1 MNVNKHS
8 KVRAVGLSSCL
19 ALVALLGLAVFCPTP
34 DGANAATTDSKSFTV
49 NFNVLKLA
57 KEERTADFYVNF
69 LVSQKITIAMNGL
82 AAEIPAT
89 VQPTTDGKTISA
101 YDDFSVSTNSPE
113 GLSVYV
119 YSPDSNTAMTGTQS
133 GNKIPTTTTT
143 ASTLSGLG
151 KNTWGY
157 NLSLQ
162 SNATNAA
169 NLAYKGLSASP
180 NASSPDYSDTTNRS
194 NTSAAANLRLTFGAK
209 VGVETAADTYSRA
222 VKVHAVASSK
232 ATTLVNAAAASLD
245 ELSTASLDSTDSDTE
260 TIEGL
265 ETAE

>member
-34 DGANAATTDSKSFTV
+34 DGANAATSDSKSFTV

-57 KEERTADFYVNF
+57 KETRTADFYVNF

-82 AAEIPAT
+82 GDAAPAT
-89 VQPTTDGKTISA
+89 VQPTTDGKTISTF
-101 YDDFSVSTNSPE
+101 DDFSVSTNSPE

-119 YSPDSNTAMTGTQS
+119 YSPDSKTEMTGATT
-133 GNKIPTTTTT
+133 GKTIPTTTTT

-162 SNATNAA
+162 SKAGNAE
-169 NLAYKGLSASP
+169 NLPYKGLSASP
-180 NASSPDYSDTTNRS
+180 DASHPDYSDTTNRS
-194 NTSAAANLRLTFGAK
+194 STSAAANLRLTFGAK

-232 ATTLVNAAAASLD
+232 ATTLVNAAATSLD
-245 ELSTASLDSTDSDTE
+245 ELEAASAGTNDVPAVANPV
-260 TIEGL
+260 
-265 ETAE
+265 AE